1 MPEKLK
7 IMHIISGGDKGGA
20 KTHMFALLDELCK
33 IADVTVVCLMKG
45 VFYEEIL
52 ERDVRTVLL
61 EQRTRFDFSVKKKL
75 ERMIV
80 TEGFDIVNAH
90 GARANFIAM
99 FLNQKKLGIPVITT
113 VHSDPLLDFDTITK
127 KLFFTNIN
135 IMALNR
141 LDYKIAVTDSLHD
154 LLVERGYEP
163 NNIRT
168 VRNGMDFETEEAYC
182 SKEEFAERFNIPYD
196 PSKVYFG
203 IAARLV
209 HVKGIDQ
216 FIKIAA
222 RVLKKTD
229 DARFVIIG
237 EGEDEPML
245 KELARELGVA
255 DKIYFLGFVKE
266 VYDFLNFV
274 DVNML
279 TSLSEGFPY
288 SILEGAKA
296 KKATVTTAVGGIP
309 LLIRDGE
316 NGYMF
321 ESGNVD
327 EATGKLLDLIE
338 NRDKITEFGEK
349 IYVDAKRDFSNKT
362 LANNYYASYES
373 FIRKFNRKKKYDI
386 LLSGYYGFNNFGDDM
401 VARTLITELKKHDPK
416 LEIAVLSNNPRS
428 TAVSLG
434 VDSMERYDLI
444 KLSRMIKNSDVYAYG
459 GGTLLTDITSRKSL
473 QYYTAALMYAKRKGL
488 KTAIIANGLGPFVH
502 KSSEKAVKK
511 ILDKVDVLAF
521 RDNHS
526 FEYSKQLCEGIT
538 PNLTADL
545 ALLFEPSS
553 EAMKKTKRFLDTNKI
568 AAKEYFIVSLRE
580 WRSLP
585 RDYTTTV
592 AAACDYIAEKYNLVP
607 VFVPLQPSK
616 DTRISEEV
624 ASKTKAKCVVAHDI
638 NDVDSVCALIKDA
651 GFTFAMRLHPLI
663 YSYSASIPFLGLSY
677 DEKVSSFIKEVDR
690 DDYLDVA
697 DITLEPLKAM
707 IDKAFSDSNNHDSLD
722 EMKQRSKKN
731 IELLAKLL

>member
-1 MPEKLK
+1 
-7 IMHIISGGDKGGA
+7 MHIISGGDKGGA

-61 EQRTRFDFSVKKKL
+61 EQHTRFDFSVKKKL
-75 ERMIV
+75 EKMIKQ
-80 TEGFDIVNAH
+80 EGFDIVNAH

-99 FLNQKKLGIPVITT
+99 FLNQKKLGIPVVTT

-135 IMALNR
+135 IMALKR

-154 LLVERGYEP
+154 MLIERGYAP

-168 VRNGMDFETEEAYC
+168 VRNGMDFESEEQHGT
-182 SKEEFAERFNIPYD
+182 KEDFAKRFNIPHD

-209 HVKGIDQ
+209 HVKGVDQ
-216 FIKIAA
+216 FIRIAA
-222 RVLKKTD
+222 KVLEQTD

-237 EGEDEPML
+237 EGEDEAML
-245 KELARELGVA
+245 KELARELKVE
-255 DKIYFLGFVKE
+255 DKVYFLGFVKE

-316 NGYMF
+316 NGYLF
-321 ESGNVD
+321 ECGD
-327 EATGKLLDLIE
+327 IDTAKDKLLDLIE
-338 NRDKITEFGEK
+338 HREKLTEFGER

-362 LANNYYASYES
+362 LANNYLKSYEE

-386 LLSGYYGFNNFGDDM
+386 LISGYYGFNNFGDDM
-401 VARTLITELKKHDPK
+401 VARTLITELKKAHPQ
-416 LEIAVLSNNPRS
+416 LEMCVLSKNPKS
-428 TAVSLG
+428 TSVSLG
-434 VDSMERYDLI
+434 VDSMDRYSFMKLFKII
-444 KLSRMIKNSDVYAYG
+444 KQSEIYAYG

-473 QYYTAALMYAKRKGL
+473 QYYTTTLMYAKRHGL
-488 KTAIIANGLGPFVH
+488 KTAVIANGLGPFVH
-502 KSSEKAVKK
+502 KSSENAVRKL
-511 ILDKVDVLAF
+511 LDKVDTLAF
-521 RDNHS
+521 RDNNS
-526 FEYSKQLCEGIT
+526 FEYAKRLSGNIK
-538 PNLTADL
+538 PYLTADL
-545 ALLFEPSS
+545 ALLFEPSN
-553 EAMKKTKRFLDTNKI
+553 EAMKSIRAFL
-568 AAKEYFIVSLRE
+568 AANNLSEGNYFVVSLRD
-580 WRSLP
+580 WKNIP
-585 RDYTTTV
+585 RDYTSTI
-592 AAACDYIAEKYNLVP
+592 AQACDHISEKHGLTP

-624 ASKTKAKCVVAHDI
+624 CMKTKTRSVIAYSV
-638 NDVDSVCALIKDA
+638 NDVDNVCALIQNA
-651 GFTFAMRLHPLI
+651 GFTLAMRLHPLI

-677 DEKVSSFIKEVDR
+677 DEKVSAFIKEVDR
-690 DDYLDVA
+690 DDYLDVS
-697 DITLEPLKAM
+697 DITLSPLTEM
-707 IDKAFSDSNNHDSLD
+707 IDKALSEKRSYDSL
-722 EMKQRSKKN
+722 EVMMERSKKN
-731 IELLAKLL
+731 IKLISELL

>member
-1 MPEKLK
+1 
-7 IMHIISGGDKGGA
+7 MHIISGGDKGGA

-45 VFYEEIL
+45 VFYEEII

-61 EQRTRFDFSVKKKL
+61 EQHTRFDFSVKNKL
-75 ERMIV
+75 EKMIKQ
-80 TEGFDIVNAH
+80 EGFDIVNAH

-99 FLNQKKLGIPVITT
+99 FLNQKKLGIPVVTT

-135 IMALNR
+135 IMALKR

-154 LLVERGYEP
+154 MLIERGYAP

-168 VRNGMDFETEEAYC
+168 VRNGMDFESEEQHGT
-182 SKEEFAERFNIPYD
+182 KEDFAKRFNIPYD

-209 HVKGIDQ
+209 HVKGVDQ
-216 FIKIAA
+216 FIKVAA
-222 RVLKKTD
+222 KVLEKTD

-237 EGEDEPML
+237 EGEDEEAL
-245 KELARELGVA
+245 KGLARELGVE

-266 VYDFLNFV
+266 VYDFLNFI

-296 KKATVTTAVGGIP
+296 KKATVTTSVGGIP
-309 LLIRDGE
+309 LLIRDSE

-321 ESGNVD
+321 ECGD
-327 EATGKLLDLIE
+327 FDTARDKLLDLIE
-338 NRDKITEFGEK
+338 HREKIVEFGER

-362 LANNYYASYES
+362 LANNYYKSYEE

-386 LLSGYYGFNNFGDDM
+386 LISGYYGFNNFGDDM
-401 VARTLITELKKHDPK
+401 VARTLITELKKAHPQ
-416 LEIAVLSNNPRS
+416 LEMCVLSRNPKS

-434 VDSMERYDLI
+434 VDSMDRYSFL
-444 KLSRMIKNSDVYAYG
+444 KLFKIIKNSEIYAYG

-473 QYYTAALMYAKRKGL
+473 QYYTTTLMYAKRHGL
-488 KTAIIANGLGPFVH
+488 KTAIIANGLGPFIH
-502 KSSEKAVKK
+502 KSSEKAVCK
-511 ILDKVDVLAF
+511 ILDKVDTLAF
-521 RDNHS
+521 RDYNS
-526 FEYSKQLCEGIT
+526 FEYAKRLSSKVD
-538 PNLTADL
+538 PYLTADL
-545 ALLFEPSS
+545 ALLFEPSN
-553 EAMKKTKRFLDTNKI
+553 EAVKSIEAFLASNSL
-568 AAKEYFIVSLRE
+568 AKGNYFVVSLRE
-580 WRSLP
+580 WKNIP
-585 RDYTTTV
+585 RDYTSTI
-592 AAACDYIAEKYNLVP
+592 ASACDYIAEKYGLTP

-624 ASKTKAKCVVAHDI
+624 CMKTKTYSVVAYSV
-638 NDVDSVCALIKDA
+638 NDVDNVCALIQNS
-651 GFTFAMRLHPLI
+651 GFTLAMRLHPLI

-677 DEKVSSFIKEVDR
+677 DEKVSSFIKEVER
-690 DDYLDVA
+690 NDYLDVA
-697 DITLEPLKAM
+697 DITLPPLKEM
-707 IDKAFSDSNNHDSLD
+707 IDKAFSEKRSYDSL
-722 EMKQRSKKN
+722 ETMMERSKKN
-731 IELLAKLL
+731 IELISELL

>member
-1 MPEKLK
+1 MSKKLK

-52 ERDVRTVLL
+52 ERDVRTVLM
-61 EQRTRFDFSVKKKL
+61 EQHTRFDFSVKTKL
-75 ERMIV
+75 EKMIKQ
-80 TEGFDIVNAH
+80 EGFDIVNAH

-99 FLNQKKLGIPVITT
+99 FLNQRKLGIPVITT

-135 IMALNR
+135 ILALKR

-154 LLVERGYEP
+154 LLVERGYSP

-168 VRNGMDFETEEAYC
+168 VRNGMDFESEETHC
-182 SKEEFAERFNIPYD
+182 TKEEFAARFNIPYD

-209 HVKGIDQ
+209 HVKGVDQ
-216 FIKIAA
+216 FVRIAA
-222 RVLKKTD
+222 KVLEKTD

-245 KELARELGVA
+245 KALAKELGVE

-321 ESGNVD
+321 ESGD
-327 EATGKLLDLIE
+327 IDTATEKLLDLIE
-338 NRDKITEFGEK
+338 HREKLTEFGEK

-373 FIRKFNRKKKYDI
+373 FIRKFNRDKKYDI

-401 VARTLITELKKHDPK
+401 VARTLITELKKHNPK

-434 VDSMERYDLI
+434 VDSMERYNLI
-444 KLSRMIKNSDVYAYG
+444 KLARMIKYSDVYAYG

-473 QYYTAALMYAKRKGL
+473 QYYTTTLMYAKRKGL
-488 KTAIIANGLGPFVH
+488 KTAVIANGLGPFVH
-502 KSSEKAVKK
+502 KTSENAVKK

-526 FEYSKQLCEGIT
+526 FEYSKRLSDNIE
-538 PNLTADL
+538 PHLTADL
-545 ALLFEPSS
+545 ALLFEPSK
-553 EAMKKTKRFLDTNKI
+553 EAMKKTQHFLAANKLS
-568 AAKEYFIVSLRE
+568 AKDYFVVSLRE
-580 WRSLP
+580 WRNIP
-585 RDYTTTV
+585 RDYTATV
-592 AAACDYIAEKYNLVP
+592 AAACDYIAEKYKLVP

-624 ASKTKAKCVVAHDI
+624 AAKTKARSVVAYEV
-638 NDVDSVCALIKDA
+638 NDVDNVCALIKDA
-651 GFTFAMRLHPLI
+651 GFTLAMRLHPLI

-690 DDYLDVA
+690 DDYLDVT
-697 DITLEPLKAM
+697 DITIEPLKKM
-707 IDKAFSDSNNHDSLD
+707 IDKAFTDSNNYESLD
-722 EMKQRSKKN
+722 NMKSRAKKN
-731 IELLAKLL
+731 IELLSELL

>member
-1 MPEKLK
+1 MSKKLK

-61 EQRTRFDFSVKKKL
+61 EQHTRFDFSVKTKL
-75 ERMIV
+75 EKMIIK
-80 TEGFDIVNAH
+80 EGFDIVNAH

-135 IMALNR
+135 ILALKR

-154 LLVERGYEP
+154 LLIERGYAP

-168 VRNGMDFETEEAYC
+168 VRNGMDFETEEIHGT
-182 SKEEFAERFNIPYD
+182 KEEFAARFNIPYD

-209 HVKGIDQ
+209 HVKGVDQ
-216 FIKIAA
+216 FVRIAA
-222 RVLKKTD
+222 KVLEKTD

-245 KELARELGVA
+245 KALAKELGVE

-321 ESGNVD
+321 ESGNID

-338 NRDKITEFGEK
+338 NRQKITEFGER

-373 FIRKFNRKKKYDI
+373 FIRKFNREKKYDI

-434 VDSMERYDLI
+434 VDSMERYNLI
-444 KLSRMIKNSDVYAYG
+444 KLARTIKHSDVYAYG

-473 QYYTAALMYAKRKGL
+473 QYYTTTLMYAKRKGL
-488 KTAIIANGLGPFVH
+488 KTAVIANGLGPFVH
-502 KSSEKAVKK
+502 KSSEKSVKK
-511 ILDKVDVLAF
+511 ILDKVDILAF

-526 FEYSKQLCEGIT
+526 FEYSKQLCEGIK

-545 ALLFEPSS
+545 ALLFEPST
-553 EAMKKTKRFLDTNKI
+553 EAMKKTQRFLSDNKLS
-568 AAKEYFIVSLRE
+568 AKDYFVVSLRD
-580 WRSLP
+580 WRNIP
-585 RDYTTTV
+585 RDYTSTV
-592 AAACDYIAEKYNLVP
+592 AAACDYIAEKYKLVP

-624 ASKTKAKCVVAHDI
+624 AAKTKARSVVAYEV
-638 NDVDSVCALIKDA
+638 NDVDNVCALIKDA
-651 GFTFAMRLHPLI
+651 GFTLAMRLHPLI

-690 DDYLDVA
+690 DDYLDVC
-697 DITLEPLKAM
+697 DITIEPLKKM
-707 IDKAFSDSNNHDSLD
+707 IDKAFSDTYTHDSLD
-722 EMKQRSKKN
+722 EMKQRAKKN
-731 IELLAKLL
+731 IELLSELL